1 MNLKNDGS
9 NNYNQQGGYN
19 LNGNY
24 SNGYNNMN
32 NNYNNGYNNGYNANS
47 YNANS
52 YNANSYNTNANFTQ
66 NNYNPGNGGYNN
78 YNSNYAANQNLFN
91 GMSNSYMAGNNGTYQ
106 QVQSSYANA
115 ERISDQKFNMIL
127 GGCLLWGF
135 LINCVLCT
143 VFSDSIVIFALQNY
157 AVFLISYFVLVIV
170 GSVMVNKSDN
180 PVVSFIGY
188 NLIVIPI
195 GMVISMSLSIYVS
208 AGYASIIP
216 MAFGITAVV
225 TLTMMLLSSFFP
237 DFFAS
242 NTMGKILGITL
253 LVTIIIELILLIT
266 GAGSLGIIDYI
277 VVLIFCGYIGYD
289 WAKANMGEK
298 TVDKAVDAAAMLY
311 VDIANLFLRIMRIL
325 ARAQR

>member
-1 MNLKNDGS
+1 M
-9 NNYNQQGGYN
+9 
-19 LNGNY
+19 
-24 SNGYNNMN
+24 YNNN
-32 NNYNNGYNNGYNANS
+32 ARLGSYGIAEYFYEKKILKPITGDNGQILPSVHFCGVMGAEKFDILNESKVGVP
-47 YNANS
+47 
-52 YNANSYNTNANFTQ
+52 
-66 NNYNPGNGGYNN
+66 NPSG
-78 YNSNYAANQNLFN
+78 L
-91 GMSNSYMAGNNGTYQ
+91 T
-106 QVQSSYANA
+106 
-115 ERISDQKFNMIL
+115 E
-127 GGCLLWGF
+127 
-135 LINCVLCT
+135 T
-143 VFSDSIVIFALQNY
+143 
-157 AVFLISYFVLVIV
+157 
-170 GSVMVNKSDN
+170 
-180 PVVSFIGY
+180 
-188 NLIVIPI
+188 
-195 GMVISMSLSIYVS
+195 
-208 AGYASIIP
+208 
-216 MAFGITAVV
+216 FGITAVV

>member
-1 MNLKNDGS
+1 MNLKNDGD
-9 NNYNQQGGYN
+9 NNYNQQGNYN

-24 SNGYNNMN
+24 SNGYNTS
-32 NNYNNGYNNGYNANS
+32 NS
-47 YNANS
+47 YNANGF
-52 YNANSYNTNANFTQ
+52 NTT
-66 NNYNPGNGGYNN
+66 NNYNSVNNFAQGNNNGGYNN
-78 YNSNYAANQNLFN
+78 YNSNYSANQNLFN
-91 GMSNSYMAGNNGTYQ
+91 GMTNSYMAGNNGTYQ
-106 QVQSSYANA
+106 QVQNSYANA
-115 ERISDQKFNMIL
+115 ERISDQKFNLIL

-135 LINCVLCT
+135 LVNCILCT
-143 VFSDSIVIFALQNY
+143 VFSDSIIALALNNY
-157 AVFLISYFVLVIV
+157 VLFLISYFVLVII

-180 PVVSFIGY
+180 PTVSFIGY

-195 GMVISMSLSIYVS
+195 GMIISMSLSIYV
-208 AGYASIIP
+208 AEGYASIIP
-216 MAFGITAVV
+216 MAFGITGAV

-289 WAKANMGEK
+289 WAKANMGPK

-325 ARAQR
+325 ARSQR

>member
-1 MNLKNDGS
+1 MNLKNDNTNG
-9 NNYNQQGGYN
+9 YNQNGGYN

-24 SNGYNNMN
+24 SNGYNANNNFNAGNGYNMSGN
-32 NNYNNGYNNGYNANS
+32 YGAVNGYNTNNNYYQSAGNQNNGFNNYNNYNNNLN
-47 YNANS
+47 
-52 YNANSYNTNANFTQ
+52 
-66 NNYNPGNGGYNN
+66 NNY
-78 YNSNYAANQNLFN
+78 SANQNLFN
-91 GMSNSYMAGNNGTYQ
+91 GMSNAYMANNNGSYQ
-106 QVQSSYANA
+106 QVQNAYANA
-115 ERISDQKFNMIL
+115 ERISDQKFNLIL

-135 LINCVLCT
+135 LINCILCT
-143 VFSDSIVIFALQNY
+143 VFSDSIIALALNNY

-180 PVVSFIGY
+180 PVVSFLGY

-195 GMVISMSLSIYVS
+195 GMIISMSLSVYVA
-208 AGYASIIP
+208 AGYSSIIP
-216 MAFGITAVV
+216 TAFGITAVV
-225 TLTMMLLSSFFP
+225 TLTMMVLSSAFP

-242 NTMGKILGITL
+242 NTLGKILGITL
-253 LVTIIIELILLIT
+253 IVTIIIELLLWIT
-266 GAGSLGIIDYI
+266 GAASLGIIDYI
-277 VVLIFCGYIGYD
+277 VVLLFCGYIGYD

>member
-1 MNLKNDGS
+1 MNLKNDNS
-9 NNYNQQGGYN
+9 NDYNQSNGYN
-19 LNGNY
+19 FNGNY
-24 SNGYNNMN
+24 SNGTNM
-32 NNYNNGYNNGYNANS
+32 NNGYNMYTGMNNSNGFNQNSNNS
-47 YNANS
+47 YNN
-52 YNANSYNTNANFTQ
+52 
-66 NNYNPGNGGYNN
+66 YNN
-78 YNSNYAANQNLFN
+78 YNSNFSANQNLFN
-91 GMSNSYMAGNNGTYQ
+91 GMNNAYMAGNNGSYQ
-106 QVQSSYANA
+106 QVQNAYSNA
-115 ERISDQKFNMIL
+115 ERISEQKFNLIL

-143 VFSDSIVIFALQNY
+143 VFSDSIVAFADNNFV
-157 AVFLISYFVLVIV
+157 VFLIAYFVLVIA
-170 GSVMVNKSDN
+170 GTVMVNKSDN
-180 PVVSFIGY
+180 PTVSFIGY

-195 GMVISMSLSIYVS
+195 GMIISMTLSIYVA

-216 MAFGITAVV
+216 VAFGITAIV
-225 TLTMMLLSSFFP
+225 TFTMMVLSSVFP
-237 DFFAS
+237 AFFAN

-253 LVTIIIELILLIT
+253 LVTIIIELILMFT
-266 GAGSLGIIDYI
+266 GVASLGIIDYL